1 MPAGSSD
8 HCWQCVNFFP
18 WFLSLSA
25 NSKKR
30 SVFHHK
36 VQTKNKTNTVSLPI
50 LLGTKPAKFKV
61 APQYFE
67 VKPLLM
73 INSRLPDKKIDLP
86 IVNKKDD
93 KWRTDDIYEYVALKL
108 EKRRQNK
115 LDQMSYI
122 MKDLKKQMDDS
133 KTSTSQRVSVS
144 GKSHN
149 SSSVRTYLTPLRQ
162 STTDS
167 FQQVHI
173 HCQGPAS
180 DNFSTASNFSIAP
193 NYSIPSGLQP
203 QYHISSPKFRGIH
216 PWSKTASAHFL
227 PQYTA
232 FKAQNDIN
240 KEQVP
245 FTPGFANVRE
255 NRLSAFYTR
264 RGRRKRHWGR
274 RTCHYS
280 HQTR

>member
-1 MPAGSSD
+1 ML
-8 HCWQCVNFFP
+8 H
-18 WFLSLSA
+18 
-25 NSKKR
+25 
-30 SVFHHK
+30 
-36 VQTKNKTNTVSLPI
+36 
-50 LLGTKPAKFKV
+50 
-61 APQYFE
+61 
-67 VKPLLM
+67 
-73 INSRLPDKKIDLP
+73 
-86 IVNKKDD
+86 
-93 KWRTDDIYEYVALKL
+93 LKL

-122 MKDLKKQMDDS
+122 MKDLKKQMDYS

-144 GKSHN
+144 SKSHN

-167 FQQVHI
+167 FPASSYTLPRE
-173 HCQGPAS
+173 PAS

-240 KEQVP
+240 KEQAP

-255 NRLSAFYTR
+255 NRLGAFYTR
-264 RGRRKRHWGR
+264 RGRKKVPLGDTRPVITPIKRVNRGPNLTEDEADKRVPSNTLFTTSVDANSNNIKINEIEMRTLKSGKAGLFSGDDQILPVDDSRVIDSWKWGM
-274 RTCHYS
+274 
-280 HQTR
+280 Q